1 MAENKEKHLPT
12 ASDWD
17 KVRPLYLRGE
27 ELEAIVKAFPDVQ
40 FSKESILKRMKAEGL
55 TDKKKQ
61 IDSNV
66 NAELSAIAEAEKI
79 KFTKKCKS
87 LYEDMFVSLSEI
99 GKDFKNQTKGNKSKI
114 GLKLT
119 TYNFDLYASAVKKFQ
134 EGQRVNLGMD
144 KDGKLQNKQPEVLVI
159 QGVDTDKI

>member
-1 MAENKEKHLPT
+1 MAEKEKRTPT
-12 ASDWD
+12 ATDWD

-27 ELEAIVKAFPDVQ
+27 ELDSIVKAFPNVK
-40 FSKESILKRMKAEGL
+40 FSKESILKKMREEGL
-55 TDKKKQ
+55 TEKKKQ
-61 IDSNV
+61 IESNV
-66 NAELSAIAEAEKI
+66 SAELANITEKEKI
-79 KFTKKCKS
+79 LFTKKCKS
-87 LYEDMFVSLSEI
+87 LYEDMFTSLSEI

-144 KDGKLQNKQPEVLVI
+144 KDGKLHEKQPEVLVI
-159 QGVDTDKI
+159 QGINTDNI

>member
-1 MAENKEKHLPT
+1 MTQHLPT

-17 KVRPLYLRGE
+17 KIRPLYLRGE
-27 ELEAIVKAFPDVQ
+27 ELDSIVKALPNVKV
-40 FSKESILKRMKAEGL
+40 SKETILKKMKEEGL
-55 TDKKKQ
+55 VEKKKQ

-66 NAELSAIAEAEKI
+66 NAELAAITEKE
-79 KFTKKCKS
+79 KVAFTKKCKS
-87 LYEDMFVSLSEI
+87 LYEDMFASLSEI
-99 GKDFKNQTKGNKSKI
+99 GKDFKNQTKGGKSKI

-144 KDGKLQNKQPEVLVI
+144 KDGKLQNKQPDVLVI

>member
-1 MAENKEKHLPT
+1 MAQHLPK

-27 ELEAIVKAFPDVQ
+27 ELDNIVKAFPDVK
-40 FSKESILKRMKAEGL
+40 FSKETILKKMREEGL

-66 NAELSAIAEAEKI
+66 NAELAAITEKE
-79 KFTKKCKS
+79 KVAFTKKCKS
-87 LYEDMFVSLSEI
+87 LYEDMFASLSEI
-99 GKDFKNQTKGNKSKI
+99 GKDFKNQTKGNRSKI

-159 QGVDTDKI
+159 QGIDTDKI